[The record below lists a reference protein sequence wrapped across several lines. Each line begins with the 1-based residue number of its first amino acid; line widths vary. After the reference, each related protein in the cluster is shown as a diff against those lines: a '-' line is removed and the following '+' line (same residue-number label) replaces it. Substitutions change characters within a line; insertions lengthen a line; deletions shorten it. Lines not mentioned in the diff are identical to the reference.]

1 MSNALAWLVAG
12 LRRTYAAPPV
22 GWKLEDWWRALR
34 LAKKQGGFTYCSSR
48 GKNDSDN
55 ESVKGESL
63 CEDHHKNEGDQ
74 DISLSVSTDTGI
86 TDDTNAK
93 TSSEGRETAAQARS
107 EGLVAIKVA
116 VSPILRVLEVFL
128 CVLEIRH

>member
-1 MSNALAWLVAG
+1 MFIT
-12 LRRTYAAPPV
+12 R
-22 GWKLEDWWRALR
+22 
-34 LAKKQGGFTYCSSR
+34 SSR

-63 CEDHHKNEGDQ
+63 CEDHHKNKGDQ

-93 TSSEGRETAAQARS
+93 TSSEGGETAAQARS
-107 EGLVAIKVA
+107 ESLVAIKVA
-116 VSPILRVLEVFL
+116 VSPILGVLKVFL
-128 CVLEIRH
+128 CVLEIRHCKEQNRYNKN